1 VFIGSRRRE
10 LKFFRAGQ
18 ADRNLQRNDVGVL
31 LKYWLHQYSSGKHE
45 RFSMIIFLG
54 QGGVAMALTT
64 ENSLLG
70 ERIELDVHAFG
81 LGLAHLS
88 VFLRRSGRRFSKNIL

>member
-1 VFIGSRRRE
+1 
-10 LKFFRAGQ
+10 
-18 ADRNLQRNDVGVL
+18 
-31 LKYWLHQYSSGKHE
+31 
-45 RFSMIIFLG
+45 MIIFLG

-70 ERIELDVHAFG
+70 EPIELDVHAFG